1 MHDVAESTYDLSG
14 SVMVTLHA
22 TGKPLRL
29 VKFKI
34 EI

>member
-1 MHDVAESTYDLSG
+1 MHDVAESTYDLRSA
-14 SVMVTLHA
+14 MMTLHA